1 MLPINVKPDNKGVS
15 LVEVLMAVVVMLIV
29 FFALMQTA
37 LVGIDSNMR
46 NVLRTEAVSA
56 AESRMNEGR
65 NKPFISVDSDSG
77 ALSSGGCAASD
88 CPTGFYSSGVCDK
101 RPVKSISEFKFCTNL
116 TCTELGGDND
126 CATNDADNKQI
137 DVSVGWR
144 WKGQE
149 YTHRI
154 VTIRKR

>member
-1 MLPINVKPDNKGVS
+1 MLPMNAYLDRKGVS
-15 LVEVLMAVVVMLIV
+15 LVEVMMAVVVMLLI
-29 FFALMQTA
+29 FLALMQTA
-37 LVGIDSNMR
+37 LIGIDSNMR

-56 AESRMNEGR
+56 AEHRMNDAK
-65 NKPFISVDSDSG
+65 NKPFTSVLSDSDS
-77 ALSSGGCAASD
+77 LSGEGCASSD
-88 CPTGFYSSGVCDK
+88 CPTGFFSTGVCDK
-101 RPVKSISEFKFCTNL
+101 RPLKSISEFKFCTNL
-116 TCTELGGDND
+116 TCSELGGDNN